1 MSSTNIVNGRDVA
14 RDRAFL
20 VETKKRVKEAL
31 AQRTAALVKKYL
43 DSESNSVVDLY
54 PGSDPWELHSRSGA
68 LTFVRGAT
76 EVLTATESE
85 PGSNKWVLTYES
97 PVAGFIRSDP
107 VLERDDRAIP
117 EDLLSRAPD

>member
-1 MSSTNIVNGRDVA
+1 MSSANIVNGRDVA
-14 RDRAFL
+14 LDLTLLR
-20 VETKKRVKEAL
+20 ETKKSVKEAL
-31 AQRTAALVKKYL
+31 AQRTAALVAKYL
-43 DSESNSVVDLY
+43 ATPSNSVVDLY

-97 PVAGFIRSDP
+97 PVTGFIRSEP
-107 VLERDDRAIP
+107 ILERDDRAIP

>member
-1 MSSTNIVNGRDVA
+1 MSSANIVNGRDVA
-14 RDRAFL
+14 RDQAFL
-20 VETKKRVKEAL
+20 VETKRRVKEAL

-43 DSESNSVVDLY
+43 DTESNSVVDLY

-97 PVAGFIRSDP
+97 PVAGFIRSEP

>member
-1 MSSTNIVNGRDVA
+1 MSSASIVNGRDVV
-14 RDRAFL
+14 RDRAL
-20 VETKKRVKEAL
+20 LAETKKCVKEAL
-31 AQRTAALVKKYL
+31 AQRTSALVEKYL
-43 DSESNSVVDLY
+43 ASESNSVVDLY

-97 PVAGFIRSDP
+97 PVTGFICYEP
-107 VLERDDRAIP
+107 ILERDDRAIP

>member
-14 RDRAFL
+14 RDRALL

-76 EVLTATESE
+76 EVLTATETV
-85 PGSNKWVLTYES
+85 PGSNRWVLTYES
-97 PVAGFIRSDP
+97 PVAGFIHSNP
-107 VLERDDRAIP
+107 VLPRDDRAIP
-117 EDLLSRAPD
+117 EDLSSKGPD